1 MTFRYPVI
9 DPKASGKQLRTL
21 CAAHGLS
28 PKEIQQCLGLASSQA
43 VYHWHSGRSLPSID
57 NLYALSKLLNVHM
70 EDFLV
75 AA

>member
-1 MTFRYPVI
+1 MTFQYPVI

-21 CAAHGLS
+21 CATHGLS
-28 PKEIQQCLGLASSQA
+28 PKKIQQCLGLASPQA
-43 VYHWHSGRSLPSID
+43 VYHWQSGRSLPNVD
-57 NLYALSKLLNVHM
+57 NLFALSKLLDVHM